1 MGANILRGG
10 MLVPAWRENTT
21 GSFLAA
27 AATGRV
33 RPILLAP
40 APPRAAGPRREPAA
54 RPQPAARVALRA
66 GRGVPHPRGGLHG
79 ASAWRRL

>member
-27 AATGRV
+27 AATGASFVEFDVQVTRD
-33 RPILLAP
+33 
-40 APPRAAGPRREPAA
+40 
-54 RPQPAARVALRA
+54 
-66 GRGVPHPRGGLHG
+66 GVPVL
-79 ASAWRRL
+79 W